1 MSWSVFNVSRAL
13 KKSWHYAHN
22 WRSNEYCTL
31 VLPKNNFTTMKK
43 ILALSIAVI
52 LVSCGGNP
60 EEQIKA
66 RLAELKEK
74 SIAIDHEI
82 KTLEDELALLKSGEG
97 ESGKIPVY
105 VERLQYQ
112 LFEHFVIVNGAVEPV
127 EEAKISPEVGGQI
140 VKVAVKKG
148 DRVSAGQLL
157 VELNTSVTER
167 GIQEVN
173 TALELA
179 TKVYDKQKALYDQS
193 VGSEIQYLEAKNAK
207 ESLERKLATLK
218 AQLAM
223 AVIKAPFTGIVDE
236 VYVKEG
242 ELGAPGAPLL
252 HLVSLKRMKVKANL
266 AENYLSK
273 IAEGDVVKLS
283 FPTFPDILL
292 SVPIKQI
299 GNVVDYKSRTVPIEL
314 EFSNG
319 NESIKANQ
327 IALLNLKDFEEA
339 KAIVV
344 PSLVIKQDSKG
355 EFLFITSKDE
365 AGETVA
371 KKVYVKTGLSFRER
385 TLIKSGLAVGDQI
398 IVSGFNLVGNGS
410 KVTIK

>member
-1 MSWSVFNVSRAL
+1 
-13 KKSWHYAHN
+13 
-22 WRSNEYCTL
+22 
-31 VLPKNNFTTMKK
+31 MKK

>member
-1 MSWSVFNVSRAL
+1 MR
-13 KKSWHYAHN
+13 
-22 WRSNEYCTL
+22 
-31 VLPKNNFTTMKK
+31 K

-52 LVSCGGNP
+52 LVSCGGNI
-60 EEQIKA
+60 EEQKKA
-66 RLAELKEK
+66 KLAELKEK
-74 SIAIDHEI
+74 AITIDHEI
-82 KTLEDELALLKSGEG
+82 KTLENELAELKTGEG

-105 VERLQYQ
+105 VETLKQQ
-112 LFEHFVIVNGAVEPV
+112 LFEHFVIVNGVVEPV

-148 DRVSAGQLL
+148 DRVNAGQLL
-157 VELNTSVTER
+157 VELNKSVTER

-179 TKVYDKQKALYDQS
+179 TKVYDKQKSLYDQN
-193 VGSEIQYLEAKNAK
+193 VGSEIQYLEAKSAK
-207 ESLERKLATLK
+207 ESLERKLETLK

-223 AVIKAPFTGIVDE
+223 AVIKAPFSGIVDE

-252 HLVSLKRMKVKANL
+252 HLVNLKRMKVKANL
-266 AENYLSK
+266 AENYLPK
-273 IAEGDVVKLS
+273 IDEGDMVKVS

-292 SVPIKQI
+292 SMPIKQI
-299 GNVVDYKSRTVPIEL
+299 GNVVDYKSRTVPLEL
-314 EFSNG
+314 EFANA

-327 IALLNLKDFEEA
+327 IALVNLKDFEDT

-344 PSLVIKQDSKG
+344 PSLVVKQDSKG
-355 EFLFITSKDE
+355 EFLFVVANDE
-365 AGETVA
+365 QGEAIA
-371 KKVYVKTGLSFRER
+371 KKVYVNTGLSFRER
-385 TLIKSGLAVGDQI
+385 TMIKSGLAEGDQV